1 MKIAKIIFASGFIG
15 FIIALIIQQIRHNK
29 LLDKMDEEWNNQ
41 MDECIKMVENN
52 TEEFKKLRFE
62 RVILNEEERKLI
74 SDLGDL
80 IEQLEEDS

>member
-1 MKIAKIIFASGFIG
+1 MKIAKIIFASGSIG

-29 LLDKMDEEWNNQ
+29 LLDMMNEEWNNQ

-62 RVILNEEERKLI
+62 RAILKEEERKLI